1 MTIES
6 SRMQIPTAAPN
17 PLLNVQNEIQKGTNR
32 DEQQVNAAPNT
43 TKQVA
48 AGNQVVNEPRQQQ
61 ATIQNVS
68 DGRIDIKI

>member
-6 SRMQIPTAAPN
+6 SRMQVPTAAPN
-17 PLLNVQNEIQKGTNR
+17 PLLNVQNEIQKGSNR
-32 DEQQVNAAPNT
+32 DVQQANAAVNT

-48 AGNQVVNEPRQQQ
+48 AGNQLVQEPRQQQ
-61 ATIQNVS
+61 NTVQQTA